1 MQLTREQIKK
11 DLYDLLVAQNT
22 KFSKSLDSIT
32 DESNLRADLGL
43 DSIQMLYFVILIET
57 KFEIE
62 FDNTEM
68 SEFKTFGDIINYI
81 QKRQQ

>member
-1 MQLTREQIKK
+1 MQLTREQIKQ
-11 DLYDLLVAQNT
+11 DLYDLLVAQNN
-22 KFSKSLDSIT
+22 KFSKSIDSIT

-62 FDNTEM
+62 FDNTGM
-68 SEFKTFGDIINYI
+68 GEFNTFGDIVSYI

>member
-1 MQLTREQIKK
+1 MQLTREQIKQ
-11 DLYDLLVAQNT
+11 DLYDLLVAQNN
-22 KFSKSLDSIT
+22 KFSKSIDSIT

-57 KFEIE
+57 KFKIE
-62 FDNTEM
+62 FDNTGM
-68 SEFKTFGDIINYI
+68 GEFKTFGDIVSYI

>member
-22 KFSKSLDSIT
+22 KFSKSLNSIT

-43 DSIQMLYFVILIET
+43 DSIQMLYFVILISG
-57 KFEIE
+57 
-62 FDNTEM
+62 FDTI
-68 SEFKTFGDIINYI
+68 SLLP
-81 QKRQQ
+81 